1 MSTRLSVD
9 QVIAN
14 LEKRLAFHQE
24 HQAAHARQE
33 ALHREQRE
41 LHEAEIEK
49 LRQGLESFRGLIPV
63 VDELGKPLP
72 EPLPASSMPT
82 GDDLPSGRLL
92 ASRLVRLIVQ
102 SPGFTEPFGPTSV
115 AAEINRRFAH
125 RLKKPVD
132 RRMVSNVLRRLL
144 AEGLIEIARE
154 GKAFQEAQYVR
165 RRS

>member
-14 LEKRLAFHQE
+14 LEKRLAFHQM
-24 HQAAHARQE
+24 HQTTHARQE

-41 LHEAEIEK
+41 FHEAEIEK
-49 LRQGLESFRGLIPV
+49 LRQGLESFRGLLPV
-63 VDELGKPLP
+63 VNDLAKPLP
-72 EPLPASSMPT
+72 EPSPESALPTGEDLPA
-82 GDDLPSGRLL
+82 GRLL

-102 SPGFTEPFGPTSV
+102 SPGFAEPFGPTSV

-144 AEGLIEIARE
+144 AEGAIAAVRE